1 VNDFDR
7 LVETSPHPLTR
18 ELLGVGLEDAPAA
31 SAAPRVAAALGLSLG
46 VAATPAVAASA
57 VATTTLA
64 GGSASLG
71 VAVVAKWLGM
81 GLLAGTV
88 VSGGA
93 AIVRPRAPAPARPS
107 VVLTA
112 VPVPVGRAPADA
124 TEATGTPRAAEPE
137 TLTPDLSQPPT
148 SATRRVPPAAATTA
162 PPVATL
168 PDQAS
173 ALAHEVARIDEARLA
188 LRGGDAAGALSALAR
203 YDEERQTGV
212 LDREAAVLRIE
223 ALQRAGKTNE
233 AKGQARRYLE
243 RFPSDAHTASL
254 RLLLGDTD
262 GAQGID
268 R

>member
-18 ELLGVGLEDAPAA
+18 KLLGVGLEDAPAP

-46 VAATPAVAASA
+46 VAAAPAAAGSA
-57 VATTTLA
+57 IAA
-64 GGSASLG
+64 GMLGSGPASLG
-71 VAVVAKWLGM
+71 VASVAKWLGM

-93 AIVRPRAPAPARPS
+93 AVLRPRGPALARPSVTATAAPASPAHAPKEVPEAPETALATEATLAPDRPRAPAS
-107 VVLTA
+107 V
-112 VPVPVGRAPADA
+112 
-124 TEATGTPRAAEPE
+124 
-137 TLTPDLSQPPT
+137 
-148 SATRRVPPAAATTA
+148 TRRAVPAAATSAT
-162 PPVATL
+162 PVATL

-188 LRGGDAAGALSALAR
+188 LRGGNSGGALAALAR
-203 YDEERQTGV
+203 YDEERQTRV

-223 ALQRAGKTNE
+223 ALRRAGKTDE
-233 AKGQARRYLE
+233 AKGHARRYLE

-254 RLLLGDTD
+254 RLFLGET
-262 GAQGID
+262 GGTQGID

>member
-1 VNDFDR
+1 VNDLDR
-7 LVETSPHPLTR
+7 LVETSAHPLTR
-18 ELLGVGLEDAPAA
+18 ELLGVGLEDAPAP
-31 SAAPRVAAALGLSLG
+31 SAAPRIAAALGLSLG
-46 VAATPAVAASA
+46 VAATPGVAASA
-57 VATTTLA
+57 VAAGTLA

-71 VAVVAKWLGM
+71 VASVAKWLGM

-88 VSGGA
+88 VSGGT
-93 AIVRPRAPAPARPS
+93 AIVRPRAPTPARPS

-112 VPVPVGRAPADA
+112 APVPVAHAPAEPP
-124 TEATGTPRAAEPE
+124 EARTTPLAAEPA
-137 TLTPDLSQPPT
+137 TLPPDLPPT
-148 SATRRVPPAAATTA
+148 PMGGARRAMPAATTTA
-162 PPVATL
+162 PPVGTL

-188 LRGGDAAGALSALAR
+188 LRGGDAAAALAALAR

-223 ALQRAGKTNE
+223 ALRRAGKANE
-233 AKGQARRYLE
+233 AKGHARRYLE

-254 RLLLGDTD
+254 RLFLGDAEGT
-262 GAQGID
+262 QGID